1 MKLLILIFLIKLIF
15 NEDNIDSRCI
25 IYNKYKI
32 DCGTDIK
39 DDTEHLET
47 NCKNRGCCYEK
58 IEGNTTIPWC
68 YNKSAVPTTII
79 TNIPINCDEKCLTC
93 NQESLKYHLCLS
105 CKEGYKRVN
114 YTTYYPQFYDCLE
127 ENSKILKNFYYNNI
141 TEEYRPCY
149 KTCETCEEDGN
160 AEFHNC
166 LKCEKNYRFRPDK
179 NPEKNC
185 VVNCTYYYLSPYS
198 EYKCLENFIC
208 PEESKI
214 MIIEKN
220 QCIDDCRKDDK
231 YKYQY
236 NGVCCEQCPE
246 GTLSNDKNICIEQDT
261 SKCTLGTNK
270 AYFNR
275 TDDLPKIKVLVK
287 SYVNEF
293 SYTYNHI
300 SLYANEIYRILI
312 YKNSDCIQELNLNM
326 PIVDFNDCY
335 DKVKSYYN
343 INEDLVIALVEKLG
357 KNNPITLYSFYHP
370 ISGEK
375 LDAETICKNISITVK
390 ENLYSLLDKN
400 SPNYNQMISLTEQN
414 INIFELND
422 SFYTDLCYDFESP
435 FDKDVALQD
444 RAKIF
449 FPNITLCDNG
459 CSNKGININD
469 MTSICDCSFVDIA
482 NSNIVKDNI
491 ILNRLFGD
499 AIDFINESNIL
510 VMKCYKYIFKYFVRS
525 IGGWLCLILLFVQ
538 ITLTIF
544 FYLFELPKLQKYV
557 FNLTENYLNFLGKVK
572 RRTSLIEYIF
582 TPPIKKVK
590 FNKDVED
597 KIKNKKTKHKFKKEN
612 EIKIIRFNSQY
623 KVKDKKEKIDK
634 NTFEGSKISL
644 LKDKNK
650 VYANEL
656 FFTNVSKTKDKKKLK
671 KTKPGLKIKQTED
684 PDNISVDKAFN
695 INPKDVKFFK
705 VYLNTP
711 LGELAFDDAIVEDKR
726 KFTKCFCQ
734 ILKER
739 QMIAYTFIAQDPLK
753 TRCTKIMLLCL
764 NIIIYF
770 VINGLFFNEEYISEI
785 FNSTDE
791 NFFSFFPRSLSKFF
805 FCALFSEIISY
816 ITDMFFLEEKKIVG
830 IYKREKDNK
839 AILKKQIKEIIKGI
853 KKRYLAFIIIVF
865 VIILISFYYLL
876 CFNYVYPHTQIE
888 WVKSSITILFIMQ
901 ILSILSCLLESGLRI
916 GSFKCNS
923 EKMYKISKL
932 LS

>member
-1 MKLLILIFLIKLIF
+1 M
-15 NEDNIDSRCI
+15 
-25 IYNKYKI
+25 
-32 DCGTDIK
+32 
-39 DDTEHLET
+39 
-47 NCKNRGCCYEK
+47 
-58 IEGNTTIPWC
+58 
-68 YNKSAVPTTII
+68 
-79 TNIPINCDEKCLTC
+79 
-93 NQESLKYHLCLS
+93 
-105 CKEGYKRVN
+105 
-114 YTTYYPQFYDCLE
+114 
-127 ENSKILKNFYYNNI
+127 
-141 TEEYRPCY
+141 
-149 KTCETCEEDGN
+149 
-160 AEFHNC
+160 
-166 LKCEKNYRFRPDK
+166 
-179 NPEKNC
+179 
-185 VVNCTYYYLSPYS
+185 
-198 EYKCLENFIC
+198 
-208 PEESKI
+208 
-214 MIIEKN
+214 
-220 QCIDDCRKDDK
+220 
-231 YKYQY
+231 
-236 NGVCCEQCPE
+236 
-246 GTLSNDKNICIEQDT
+246 
-261 SKCTLGTNK
+261 
-270 AYFNR
+270 
-275 TDDLPKIKVLVK
+275 
-287 SYVNEF
+287 
-293 SYTYNHI
+293 
-300 SLYANEIYRILI
+300 
-312 YKNSDCIQELNLNM
+312 
-326 PIVDFNDCY
+326 
-335 DKVKSYYN
+335 
-343 INEDLVIALVEKLG
+343 
-357 KNNPITLYSFYHP
+357 
-370 ISGEK
+370 
-375 LDAETICKNISITVK
+375 
-390 ENLYSLLDKN
+390 
-400 SPNYNQMISLTEQN
+400 
-414 INIFELND
+414 
-422 SFYTDLCYDFESP
+422 
-435 FDKDVALQD
+435 
-444 RAKIF
+444 
-449 FPNITLCDNG
+449 
-459 CSNKGININD
+459 
-469 MTSICDCSFVDIA
+469 
-482 NSNIVKDNI
+482 
-491 ILNRLFGD
+491 
-499 AIDFINESNIL
+499 
-510 VMKCYKYIFKYFVRS
+510 
-525 IGGWLCLILLFVQ
+525 
-538 ITLTIF
+538 
-544 FYLFELPKLQKYV
+544 
-557 FNLTENYLNFLGKVK
+557 TENYLNFLGKVK
-572 RRTSLIEYIF
+572 RRTSLIEYVF
-582 TPPIKKVK
+582 TPPKKKVK

-634 NTFEGSKISL
+634 NAFKDSKISL

-839 AILKKQIKEIIKGI
+839 AILKKQIKEIIKDI
-853 KKRYLAFIIIVF
+853 KKRYLAFIIVVF